1 MSGRGREA
9 RAYQGLVVEQLEL
22 AALDVA
28 LAVRDE
34 GDDRLLR
41 DVLLLAIGGRAGAV
55 GGVVAVLL
63 ELGPLERR
71 RVGHVERGG
80 GRVEDRTRGWAAKR
94 SACLSPARTHTTR
107 HTQPVSRSQR
117 SAMASLGLRLQAGS
131 LALKSG

>member
-1 MSGRGREA
+1 MSGREREA

-41 DVLLLAIGGRAGAV
+41 DVILLHVVARRRPAGGGGARAIGGRAGAV

-94 SACLSPARTHTTR
+94 SACPSDHARTRTE
-107 HTQPVSRSQR
+107 PVSRSQVR
-117 SAMASLGLRLQAGS
+117 WQV
-131 LALKSG
+131 